1 MAEVPLKPPRHLV
14 HAPQQK
20 RGHERQDALIRAG
33 LHLTEERD
41 WDAVKVGD
49 IAAEIGCSIGTFY
62 TRFRTKEAYFDV
74 LLDLMVQAM
83 LQRTEAFHAEPER
96 GSETPAEFI
105 ASWVHLGVHSFRMH
119 RGLYATALLNLRR
132 LEPQARAASP
142 LVLLRDRSRA
152 SLLQAMSRYAGWS
165 KPVAQARLLFAHQ
178 MMQGVLLNAVL
189 TNPGP
194 LHLDDP
200 AFEAELS
207 SALCAYLGTP

>member
-1 MAEVPLKPPRHLV
+1 MAEAQLQPPRHLV
-14 HAPQQK
+14 HAPQQR

-33 LHLTEERD
+33 LHLTEARD

-74 LLDLMVQAM
+74 LLDLMVQTM
-83 LQRTEAFHAEPER
+83 LQRTEVFHGEPER
-96 GSETPAEFI
+96 RREAPAQFI

-132 LEPQARAASP
+132 LEPEARSSSP

-152 SLLQAMSRYAGWS
+152 SLLEAMARYSGWS
-165 KPVAQARLLFAHQ
+165 APTAQARLLFAHQ

-200 AFEAELS
+200 AFETELTG
-207 SALCAYLGTP
+207 ALCAYLGMA